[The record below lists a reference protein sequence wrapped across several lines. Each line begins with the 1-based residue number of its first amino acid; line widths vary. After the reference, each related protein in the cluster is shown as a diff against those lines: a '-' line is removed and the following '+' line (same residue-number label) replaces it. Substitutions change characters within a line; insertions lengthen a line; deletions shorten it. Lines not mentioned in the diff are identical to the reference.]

1 MSAAVEPIG
10 LSWTLRTS
18 FLRYIAGMPDG
29 RGVLA
34 RGAVE
39 TAGHGITFPPASAH
53 FDETSGDGA
62 VRFGGEVTFTGH
74 FGMLNMRL
82 ADPWIETRDGSGT
95 LFVAARSGGEEGYAA
110 FAAFAFDFEATAATY
125 AWRARDVQLLAHGVT
140 LFGDVYPEGEPLDPF
155 VAVLDRKLLDGEA
168 AASS

>member
-1 MSAAVEPIG
+1 MSETTEPVG
-10 LSWTLRTS
+10 LSWTVRTS
-18 FLRYIAGMPDG
+18 FLQYIASMPDG

-62 VRFGGEVTFTGH
+62 IRFGGEVTFSGH
-74 FGMLNMRL
+74 FGMLNMRI
-82 ADPWIETRDGSGT
+82 ADPWIDTADGSGT
-95 LFVAARSGGEEGYAA
+95 LFVAARSGDEEGFAA
-110 FAAFAFDFEATAATY
+110 FAAFAFDYASTDAACL
-125 AWRARDVQLLAHGVT
+125 WRARDVRLLAHGST

-155 VAVLDRKLLDGEA
+155 VVALDPAPLNRDA
-168 AASS
+168 A